1 MKIFCAETLWDSNVS
16 STRVSYEALMKLVS
30 NETGDI
36 ISYFTFN
43 TPEELDHLFTMFRE
57 SKYDLFYI
65 ASHMK
70 DGNVTSGYKSQFI
83 TSIPSIIKRNKASLT
98 RKILHLAGCSSMSE
112 DNIDIKYIKRICK
125 LKVISGYAI
134 DTDST
139 ESAAMDLL
147 YLTTLSKEGVKGLSE
162 TLNKRYG
169 SLVEASGFKMY
180 VLKEVE

>member
-1 MKIFCAETLWDSNVS
+1 MKIFCAETLWDRDVS
-16 STRVSYEALMKLVS
+16 TTRTSYENLLKLVS

-43 TPEELDHLFTMFRE
+43 TPEELDHLFTMFKE

-65 ASHMK
+65 ASHMR

-83 TSIPSIIKRNKASLT
+83 TSIPSIIKRNRAALS

-112 DNIDIKYIKRICK
+112 DNINIAHIKKICK
-125 LKVISGYAI
+125 LKAISGYTI

-147 YLTTLSKEGVKGLSE
+147 YLATLSKEGLEGLPE
-162 TLNKRYG
+162 TLNTRYK

-180 VLKEVE
+180 ILKEVV